1 MGRADVH
8 TGIWWGN
15 LREREHLDDPGVDG
29 KIILKLIFKTLD
41 RGARTGLIWLGT
53 GIGGGLL

>member
-15 LREREHLDDPGVDG
+15 LRERGHLDDTSVDG
-29 KIILKLIFKTLD
+29 KIILRWIFKTLD
-41 RGARTGLIWLGT
+41 RGAQTGLIWLRIRT
-53 GIGGGLL
+53 GGGLL